1 MAIFNS
7 YVSHYQRV
15 YSNHKPAATRKM
27 LEIHLLLVER
37 PVALWTAHEP
47 PYSFAPQIS
56 SFFYLESPSIW
67 PNINGEKPGIPTV
80 YPHDHVLVVDFSRSR
95 EKLGI
100 SWGYPQRW
108 DAFPLSPGNPSWLH
122 AMPWLLCGGFIMPI
136 FWDFRIWFSWNQ
148 QCKKKNTFS
157 PSTSTRYFRSCSD
170 VLTVRAMSQNHVQR
184 CCEIAWTIQ
193 FTSNLWEKP
202 STRWSPQ
209 NDR

>member
-56 SFFYLESPSIW
+56 SFSTWKVLPFGRTSTEKSQVYRQYTLMIMFWLWIFPARVRSLEYLEDIHNDGMHSLYLL
-67 PNINGEKPGIPTV
+67 GIHPDSMPCHGS
-80 YPHDHVLVVDFSRSR
+80 YVVDSSCRFFGI
-95 EKLGI
+95 LG
-100 SWGYPQRW
+100 Y
-108 DAFPLSPGNPSWLH
+108 DSPETSS
-122 AMPWLLCGGFIMPI
+122 A
-136 FWDFRIWFSWNQ
+136 
-148 QCKKKNTFS
+148 KKNTFS

-170 VLTVRAMSQNHVQR
+170 V
-184 CCEIAWTIQ
+184 
-193 FTSNLWEKP
+193 
-202 STRWSPQ
+202 
-209 NDR
+209 